1 MMICSKLLQHWRLA
15 LLGAV
20 AATVVLIAAQALPI
34 RSQTDVLVNADQRTV
49 GQPPPSPKA
58 EKDRKTLPDGNH
70 INISS
75 LAPRS
80 DALWST
86 SLASLTAAAERPIF
100 NPTRRPAELTTASVP
115 SPARQPVRPPPLV
128 LIGAVDGEEAM
139 AIFQNTVTKDIVR
152 LRKGETY
159 SSWVLRSVVGR
170 EATLQYGREHI
181 TLAVLPQPAKP
192 NPAPKR

>member
-1 MMICSKLLQHWRLA
+1 MKIFSNLLQHWRLA

-20 AATVVLIAAQALPI
+20 AATVVLIAAQAFSM
-34 RSQTDVLVNADQRTV
+34 RSQADLSVNPDQRAV
-49 GQPPPSPKA
+49 GQPPSPRA
-58 EKDRKTLPDGNH
+58 ANGPAPGAQNVD
-70 INISS
+70 

-80 DALWST
+80 DLLWST
-86 SLASLTAAAERPIF
+86 PLTSLTAAAERPIF
-100 NPTRRPAELTTASVP
+100 NPTRRPSELTTASVP

-128 LIGAVDGEEAM
+128 LIGAVDGEDAM

-159 SSWVLRSVVGR
+159 GNWVLRSVVGR
-170 EATLQYGREHI
+170 EATLQHGRENV

>member
-1 MMICSKLLQHWRLA
+1 MTIFSNLLQHWRLA

-20 AATVVLIAAQALPI
+20 AVTVVLIAAHALSMRNQADL
-34 RSQTDVLVNADQRTV
+34 SVNLDQRAV
-49 GQPPPSPKA
+49 GQPPSPRA
-58 EKDRKTLPDGNH
+58 EDGPPPGAHNVD
-70 INISS
+70 ISS

-80 DALWST
+80 DLLWST
-86 SLASLTAAAERPIF
+86 PLTSLTAAAERPIF
-100 NPTRRPAELTTASVP
+100 NPTRRPPELTTASVP
-115 SPARQPVRPPPLV
+115 SPARQPIRPPPLV

-159 SSWVLRSVVGR
+159 GNWVLRSVVGR
-170 EATLQYGREHI
+170 EATLQSGRENV

>member
-1 MMICSKLLQHWRLA
+1 MTISSKLSQHWRLA

-20 AATVVLIAAQALPI
+20 AATVLLIAVQAFPMRNQADL
-34 RSQTDVLVNADQRTV
+34 SVNADQRAV
-49 GQPPPSPKA
+49 GQPPSSGAQNGPPPGA
-58 EKDRKTLPDGNH
+58 HNID
-70 INISS
+70 ISS

-80 DALWST
+80 DLLWST
-86 SLASLTAAAERPIF
+86 PLASLTAAAERPIF
-100 NPTRRPAELTTASVP
+100 NPTRRPSELTTASVP
-115 SPARQPVRPPPLV
+115 SLARQPVRPPPLV

-159 SSWVLRSVVGR
+159 GNWVLRSVVGR
-170 EATLQYGREHI
+170 EATLQYGRENV

-192 NPAPKR
+192 NPVPKR